1 MKSAILCVVSLVCW
15 GSYTWRIV
23 ENPTMFCL
31 IEDSCDCLCKW
42 GILAESRYLSWRR
55 SASVIVVTAILSA
68 IFVFLT
74 IVSVVLSRDL

>member
-31 IEDSCDCLCKW
+31 IEDSSDCLCKW

-68 IFVFLT
+68 IFVFLP